1 MGVMKTAMKMKV
13 LAAALLCVALAV
25 AYQSDETLDTAPN
38 IQGDAATVK
47 ETGNEEDQASEKAQS
62 LPVKAK
68 EEAEKQASDQ
78 HVALKHTKKLA
89 RKQLMEAA
97 DQSTGSRRRR
107 ARRRRL

>member
-1 MGVMKTAMKMKV
+1 MGVMKTMKMKV

-25 AYQSDETLDTAPN
+25 AYQSEVKTLEDN
-38 IQGDAATVK
+38 DAATVK

-107 ARRRRL
+107 AR